1 MYPLWNSCGVA
12 WKAAGEV
19 FNSRKSCKTKKITLK
34 SAKIYGLFHPFI
46 CSEAKAY
53 AGTILAPRPDVWHLA
68 QGGAVIL
75 CDLWQ
80 DRQTDEW
87 TPRSVMG
94 SSDKLKTIDNSLQ
107 YLNFII
113 KFSFAH

>member
-1 MYPLWNSCGVA
+1 MYG
-12 WKAAGEV
+12 GEV
-19 FNSRKSCKTKKITLK
+19 FNSRKSCKTKKMTVK
-34 SAKIYGLFHPFI
+34 SAKIYGLFHPFK
-46 CSEAKAY
+46 AKAY

-94 SSDKLKTIDNSLQ
+94 SSDKLKTINNSLQ

-113 KFSFAH
+113 KSSFAH